1 MEQETVNQSEIRAI
15 EFGGRVVKLN
25 TYGKMDLLLGTLY
38 RTGLLPDLIIHAVAD
53 SDEYYIG
60 ATPVG
65 KTESEISTNIWL
77 MVERF
82 KNTGSV
88 FE

>member
-1 MEQETVNQSEIRAI
+1 MEQETVSQSEIRAI

-25 TYGKMDLLLGTLY
+25 VYGKMDLLLGTLY
-38 RTGLLPDLIIHAVAD
+38 QVGLLPDLIIHAVAD

-60 ATPVG
+60 STPVG